1 MIEAA
6 ATKIMIPSS
15 AAEKYSTL
23 LWPKWWSS
31 SAGRAAMVSETR
43 ATMAATRLTIDS
55 AASDS
60 RPTEPVIAQALPL
73 SSTVSTAV
81 TMASQAYFLRSG
93 VASAG
98 LPWGFMETIVRCDR
112 GRGQP
117 RMSRSRQVRSEPRPP
132 AAGVVLP
139 ARVGTACAPVDP
151 KRSAHRLAGIRSTR

>member
-15 AAEKYSTL
+15 AAEKYSAL

-31 SAGRAAMVSETR
+31 SAGWAAMVSETR

-81 TMASQAYFLRSG
+81 TIASHAYFLRSG

-98 LPWGFMETIVRCDR
+98 LSWGFMGTIVRCDR
-112 GRGQP
+112 GPGQP
-117 RMSRSRQVRSEPRPP
+117 AHVAQSAGPLRTSTARSRRRRSG
-132 AAGVVLP
+132 AG
-139 ARVGTACAPVDP
+139 R
-151 KRSAHRLAGIRSTR
+151 HRLRAGRS